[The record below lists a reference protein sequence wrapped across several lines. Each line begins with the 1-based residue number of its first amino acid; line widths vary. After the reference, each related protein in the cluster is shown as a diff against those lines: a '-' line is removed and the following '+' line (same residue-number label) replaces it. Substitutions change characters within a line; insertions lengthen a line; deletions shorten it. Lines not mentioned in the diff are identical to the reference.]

1 MKNKVAKTS
10 LIAGALIISA
20 STFAQKK
27 NETSAA
33 VEFKNKYQM
42 SMASGDIDGAKKA
55 LIAAKGFIDLAAEH
69 VETKESP
76 KTLYYK
82 GEIYA
87 NFLMVGMQTMDT
99 AFMKLGGDDALE
111 VAIAAYK
118 KGFDVSDKFD
128 SDIKDAVYQ
137 KKAMLDVYG
146 NSLYKSATDLEKNL
160 DILKKIDD
168 IVNGTKEIDE
178 NLKKQFSEYKSNY
191 KGKNLDFVKKLEE
204 IVNGTKEI
212 DENLKKQFS
221 EYKSNYKGLPS
232 EFNSS
237 IAKNLSQS
245 FYKEAGEIYM
255 TQADL
260 SSAVSQIDSTSIF
273 NGSLCFEKG
282 SEFIKAAEGYEKLA
296 KVGYKG
302 TTTYV
307 LASSAYRK
315 GGNIEKAKAIV
326 AEGRKKHPSDRDL
339 LLELVNTNIDAGDA
353 AGAEAALNEAITKD
367 PNNKQLHYTIGT
379 IYIDLKENEKAEKAL
394 NKSLEIDPNY
404 ADALYQLGAHLVTWA
419 GDTKTAA
426 NQLKFGDPNYNK
438 MLQQADETYKR
449 ALVPLE
455 KYIGKNPNDKDVLT
469 ILFQLNR
476 SLGNTEKALEYKKRA
491 DAIK

>member
-33 VEFKNKYQM
+33 VEFKTKYQV
-42 SMASGDIDGAKKA
+42 SMGSGDIDGAKKA

-99 AFMKLGGDDALE
+99 AFMKLGGDDALD

-137 KKAMLDVYG
+137 KKAMLDPYA
-146 NSLYKSATDLEKNL
+146 NMLYKN
-160 DILKKIDD
+160 
-168 IVNGTKEIDE
+168 NM
-178 NLKKQFSEYKSNY
+178 F
-191 KGKNLDFVKKLEE
+191 
-204 IVNGTKEI
+204 
-212 DENLKKQFS
+212 
-221 EYKSNYKGLPS
+221 
-232 EFNSS
+232 
-237 IAKNLSQS
+237 
-245 FYKEAGEIYM
+245 KEAGELYL

-260 SSAVSQIDSTSIF
+260 SSAVSELDSTSIF

-394 NKSLEIDPNY
+394 NKSLEIDPDY

-438 MLQQADETYKR
+438 MLQQSDDTYKR

>member
-42 SMASGDIDGAKKA
+42 SMASGDVEGAKKA
-55 LIAAKGFIDLAAEH
+55 LIAAKEFIDLAAEH

-99 AFMKLGGDDALE
+99 TFMKIGGEDALE

-137 KKAMLDVYG
+137 KKAMLDPYA
-146 NSLYKSATDLEKNL
+146 NMLYKN
-160 DILKKIDD
+160 
-168 IVNGTKEIDE
+168 NM
-178 NLKKQFSEYKSNY
+178 F
-191 KGKNLDFVKKLEE
+191 
-204 IVNGTKEI
+204 
-212 DENLKKQFS
+212 
-221 EYKSNYKGLPS
+221 
-232 EFNSS
+232 
-237 IAKNLSQS
+237 
-245 FYKEAGEIYM
+245 KEAGELYM

-260 SSAVSQIDSTSIF
+260 SSAVSELDSTSIF

-315 GGNIEKAKAIV
+315 GGDIEKAKAIV

-353 AGAEAALNEAITKD
+353 AGAEAALNEAIAKD

-394 NKSLEIDPNY
+394 NKSLEIDPDY

-438 MLQQADETYKR
+438 MVQQSDDTYKR
-449 ALVPLE
+449 ALIPLE
-455 KYIGKNPNDKDVLT
+455 KYIAKNPNDKDVLN

>member
-20 STFAQKK
+20 STYAQKK

-33 VEFKNKYQM
+33 VEFKTKYQV
-42 SMASGDIDGAKKA
+42 SMGSGDIDGAKKA

-99 AFMKLGGDDALE
+99 TFMKLGGDDALE
-111 VAIAAYK
+111 TAIAAYK

-128 SDIKDAVYQ
+128 SDIREAVYQ
-137 KKAMLDVYG
+137 KKAMLDPYA
-146 NSLYKSATDLEKNL
+146 NMLYKN
-160 DILKKIDD
+160 
-168 IVNGTKEIDE
+168 NM
-178 NLKKQFSEYKSNY
+178 F
-191 KGKNLDFVKKLEE
+191 
-204 IVNGTKEI
+204 
-212 DENLKKQFS
+212 
-221 EYKSNYKGLPS
+221 
-232 EFNSS
+232 
-237 IAKNLSQS
+237 
-245 FYKEAGEIYM
+245 KEAGELYI

-260 SSAVSQIDSTSIF
+260 SSAVSELDSTSIF

-379 IYIDLKENEKAEKAL
+379 IYIDLKENEKAEQAL

-438 MLQQADETYKR
+438 MLQQADDTYKR

>member
-42 SMASGDIDGAKKA
+42 SMASGDVEGAKKA

-99 AFMKLGGDDALE
+99 TFMKLGGDDALE
-111 VAIAAYK
+111 TAIAAYK

-128 SDIKDAVYQ
+128 SDIREAVYQ
-137 KKAMLDVYG
+137 KKAMLDPYA
-146 NSLYKSATDLEKNL
+146 NMLYKN
-160 DILKKIDD
+160 
-168 IVNGTKEIDE
+168 NM
-178 NLKKQFSEYKSNY
+178 F
-191 KGKNLDFVKKLEE
+191 
-204 IVNGTKEI
+204 
-212 DENLKKQFS
+212 
-221 EYKSNYKGLPS
+221 
-232 EFNSS
+232 
-237 IAKNLSQS
+237 
-245 FYKEAGEIYM
+245 KEAGELYI

-260 SSAVSQIDSTSIF
+260 SSAVSELDSTSIF

-379 IYIDLKENEKAEKAL
+379 IYIDLKENEKAEQAL

-438 MLQQADETYKR
+438 MLQQADDTYKR

>member
-42 SMASGDIDGAKKA
+42 SMATGDVEGAKKA
-55 LIAAKGFIDLAAEH
+55 LIAAKEFIDLAAEH

-99 AFMKLGGDDALE
+99 AFMKIGGEDALE

-137 KKAMLDVYG
+137 KKAMLDPYA
-146 NSLYKSATDLEKNL
+146 NMLYKN
-160 DILKKIDD
+160 
-168 IVNGTKEIDE
+168 NM
-178 NLKKQFSEYKSNY
+178 F
-191 KGKNLDFVKKLEE
+191 
-204 IVNGTKEI
+204 
-212 DENLKKQFS
+212 
-221 EYKSNYKGLPS
+221 
-232 EFNSS
+232 
-237 IAKNLSQS
+237 
-245 FYKEAGEIYM
+245 KEAGELYM

-260 SSAVSQIDSTSIF
+260 SSAVSELDSTSIF

-315 GGNIEKAKAIV
+315 GGDIVKAKAIV

-353 AGAEAALNEAITKD
+353 AGAEAALNEAIAKD

-394 NKSLEIDPNY
+394 NKSLEIDPEY
-404 ADALYQLGAHLVTWA
+404 GDALYQLGAHLVTWA

-438 MLQQADETYKR
+438 MVQQADDTYKR

-455 KYIGKNPNDKDVLT
+455 KYIAKNPNDKDVLT

>member
-33 VEFKNKYQM
+33 VEFKTKYQV
-42 SMASGDIDGAKKA
+42 SMGSGDIDGAKKA

-99 AFMKLGGDDALE
+99 TFMKLGGDDALE
-111 VAIAAYK
+111 TAIAAYK

-128 SDIKDAVYQ
+128 SDIREAVYQ
-137 KKAMLDVYG
+137 KKAMLDPYA
-146 NSLYKSATDLEKNL
+146 NMLYKN
-160 DILKKIDD
+160 
-168 IVNGTKEIDE
+168 NM
-178 NLKKQFSEYKSNY
+178 F
-191 KGKNLDFVKKLEE
+191 
-204 IVNGTKEI
+204 
-212 DENLKKQFS
+212 
-221 EYKSNYKGLPS
+221 
-232 EFNSS
+232 
-237 IAKNLSQS
+237 
-245 FYKEAGEIYM
+245 KEAGELYI

-260 SSAVSQIDSTSIF
+260 SRAVSELDSTSIF

-379 IYIDLKENEKAEKAL
+379 IYIDLKENEKAEQAL

-438 MLQQADETYKR
+438 MLQQADDTYKR

>member
-42 SMASGDIDGAKKA
+42 SMATGDVESAKKA

-69 VETKESP
+69 IETKESP
-76 KTLYYK
+76 KTLFYK

-87 NFLMVGMQTMDT
+87 NFLMLGMQTMDT
-99 AFMKLGGDDALE
+99 TFIKLVGEDALD

-128 SDIKDAVYQ
+128 GEIKDAVNQ
-137 KKAMLDVYG
+137 KKALLDPYA
-146 NSLYKSATDLEKNL
+146 NMMYKN
-160 DILKKIDD
+160 
-168 IVNGTKEIDE
+168 NM
-178 NLKKQFSEYKSNY
+178 
-191 KGKNLDFVKKLEE
+191 
-204 IVNGTKEI
+204 
-212 DENLKKQFS
+212 
-221 EYKSNYKGLPS
+221 
-232 EFNSS
+232 FN
-237 IAKNLSQS
+237 
-245 FYKEAGEIYM
+245 EAGELYM
-255 TQADL
+255 TQADFSNAISEL
-260 SSAVSQIDSTSIF
+260 DSTSIF

-296 KVGYKG
+296 RVGYKG

-315 GGNIEKAKAIV
+315 GGDIEKARAIV
-326 AEGRKKHPSDRDL
+326 AEGRKAHPSDRDL

-367 PNNKQLHYTIGT
+367 PNNQQLHYTIGT

-394 NKSLEIDPNY
+394 NKSLEIDPDY

-438 MLQQADETYKR
+438 MLQQADDTYKR

-455 KYIGKNPNDKDVLT
+455 RYIAKSPNDKDVLN

>member
-33 VEFKNKYQM
+33 VEFKTKYQV
-42 SMASGDIDGAKKA
+42 SMGSGDIDGAKKA

-99 AFMKLGGDDALE
+99 TFMKLGGDDALE
-111 VAIAAYK
+111 TAIAAYK

-128 SDIKDAVYQ
+128 SDIREAVYQ
-137 KKAMLDVYG
+137 KKAMLDPYA
-146 NSLYKSATDLEKNL
+146 NMLYKN
-160 DILKKIDD
+160 
-168 IVNGTKEIDE
+168 NM
-178 NLKKQFSEYKSNY
+178 F
-191 KGKNLDFVKKLEE
+191 
-204 IVNGTKEI
+204 
-212 DENLKKQFS
+212 
-221 EYKSNYKGLPS
+221 
-232 EFNSS
+232 
-237 IAKNLSQS
+237 
-245 FYKEAGEIYM
+245 KEAGELYI

-260 SSAVSQIDSTSIF
+260 SSAVSELDSTSIF

-379 IYIDLKENEKAEKAL
+379 IYIDLKENEKAEQAL

-438 MLQQADETYKR
+438 MLQQADDIYKR

>member
-33 VEFKNKYQM
+33 VEFKTKYQV
-42 SMASGDIDGAKKA
+42 SMGSGDIDGAKKA

-99 AFMKLGGDDALE
+99 TFMKLGGDDALE
-111 VAIAAYK
+111 TAIAAYK

-128 SDIKDAVYQ
+128 SDIREAVYQ
-137 KKAMLDVYG
+137 KKAMLDPYA
-146 NSLYKSATDLEKNL
+146 NLLYKN
-160 DILKKIDD
+160 
-168 IVNGTKEIDE
+168 NM
-178 NLKKQFSEYKSNY
+178 F
-191 KGKNLDFVKKLEE
+191 
-204 IVNGTKEI
+204 
-212 DENLKKQFS
+212 
-221 EYKSNYKGLPS
+221 
-232 EFNSS
+232 
-237 IAKNLSQS
+237 
-245 FYKEAGEIYM
+245 KEAGELYI

-260 SSAVSQIDSTSIF
+260 SSAVSELDSTSIF

-379 IYIDLKENEKAEKAL
+379 IYIDLKENEKAEQAL

-438 MLQQADETYKR
+438 MLQQADDTYKR

>member
-42 SMASGDIDGAKKA
+42 SMATGDIDGAKKA

-99 AFMKLGGDDALE
+99 TFMKLGGDNALE
-111 VAIAAYK
+111 TAIAAYK

-128 SDIKDAVYQ
+128 SDIREAVYQ
-137 KKAMLDVYG
+137 KKAMLDPYA
-146 NSLYKSATDLEKNL
+146 NMLYKN
-160 DILKKIDD
+160 
-168 IVNGTKEIDE
+168 NM
-178 NLKKQFSEYKSNY
+178 F
-191 KGKNLDFVKKLEE
+191 
-204 IVNGTKEI
+204 
-212 DENLKKQFS
+212 
-221 EYKSNYKGLPS
+221 
-232 EFNSS
+232 
-237 IAKNLSQS
+237 
-245 FYKEAGEIYM
+245 KEAGELYI

-260 SSAVSQIDSTSIF
+260 SSAVSELDSTSIF

-379 IYIDLKENEKAEKAL
+379 IYIDLKENEKAEQAL

-438 MLQQADETYKR
+438 MLQQADDTYKR

>member
-42 SMASGDIDGAKKA
+42 SMASGDVEGAKKA
-55 LIAAKGFIDLAAEH
+55 LIAAKEFIDLAAEH

-99 AFMKLGGDDALE
+99 TFMKIGGEDALE

-137 KKAMLDVYG
+137 KKAMLDPYA
-146 NSLYKSATDLEKNL
+146 NMLYKN
-160 DILKKIDD
+160 
-168 IVNGTKEIDE
+168 NM
-178 NLKKQFSEYKSNY
+178 F
-191 KGKNLDFVKKLEE
+191 
-204 IVNGTKEI
+204 
-212 DENLKKQFS
+212 
-221 EYKSNYKGLPS
+221 
-232 EFNSS
+232 
-237 IAKNLSQS
+237 
-245 FYKEAGEIYM
+245 KEAGELYM

-260 SSAVSQIDSTSIF
+260 SSAVSELDSTSIF

-315 GGNIEKAKAIV
+315 GGDIEKAKAIV

-353 AGAEAALNEAITKD
+353 AGAEAALNEAIAKD

-394 NKSLEIDPNY
+394 NKSLEIDPDY

-438 MLQQADETYKR
+438 MLQQADDTYKR

-455 KYIGKNPNDKDVLT
+455 KYIGKNPNDKDVLN